1 MDITH
6 YTFAFYVFI
15 LVCGAILLLGRVLR
29 SSKKNEKGNYD
40 KEQRL
45 FKLYQNVEDMMTSFE
60 EYVEEAQ
67 AKIDESYNRVLK
79 IMGNSQTPEHP
90 EEPVQV
96 KVLEEVSAP
105 IETESTVPDMVL
117 DMPTE
122 KAVSYLLQQ
131 GFTKE
136 EIAKQLGIS
145 NREVTLIMGLK
156 KMKKEK

>member
-1 MDITH
+1 MDLTH

-15 LVCGAILLLGRVLR
+15 LVCGAILLLGKVLR
-29 SSKKNEKGNYD
+29 SSKKNEKGNYE

-67 AKIDESYNRVLK
+67 AKIDESYNRVLNTMEK
-79 IMGNSQTPEHP
+79 PQTLENPI
-90 EEPVQV
+90 EPVQV
-96 KVLEEVSAP
+96 KVLEEVRAP
-105 IETESTVPDMVL
+105 IETVSTVPDMAL
-117 DMPTE
+117 DMPTD

-136 EIAKQLGIS
+136 EIAKKLGIS